1 MGVPKRLTEMQQKF
15 AHELV
20 SNEGRKYAYQCAI
33 DAGYAK
39 DRARQTAWELQ
50 NPKMHPLVVKYIG
63 EIREEYQKKYAVTFE
78 RHISE
83 LGKIRQ
89 DALKKGAWS
98 AAVNAE
104 VARGKAAGLYIEQKI
119 IRTGK
124 LDDLSEEELEK
135 RMKEI
140 IDQYAPILEGKVDV
154 GDVKKKQKQLRLKNA
169 VQLKNSTSQQKGLR
183 PLNKLNTSDMEV
195 TSNEELKIKQK
206 ALKEEKS
213 PTKNKPGTFHKE
225 AASNSASSSS
235 SHTTKE

>member
-1 MGVPKRLTEMQQKF
+1 MGVPKRLTEMQKKF

-33 DAGYAK
+33 DSGYAQ
-39 DRARQTAWELQ
+39 DRSRQTAYELQ
-50 NPKMHPLVVKYIG
+50 NPKYHPLVVKYIG

-78 RHISE
+78 RHITE
-83 LGKIRQ
+83 LAKIRI

-104 VARGKAAGLYIEQKI
+104 VARGKAAGLYVEQKI

-154 GDVKKKQKQLRLKNA
+154 ADVKKKQKQLRLNG
-169 VQLKNSTSQQKGLR
+169 NSKSQPLR
-183 PLNKLNTSDMEV
+183 PLKKV
-195 TSNEELKIKQK
+195 QPIEES
-206 ALKEEKS
+206 KS
-213 PTKNKPGTFHKE
+213 KDKDK
-225 AASNSASSSS
+225 
-235 SHTTKE
+235 

>member
-20 SNEGRKYAYQCAI
+20 SNEGRKYGYQCAI

-63 EIREEYQKKYAVTFE
+63 ELREEYQKKYAVTFE

-89 DALKKGAWS
+89 DALAKGAWS

-124 LDDLSEEELEK
+124 LDDLSEEELET

-140 IDQYAPILEGKVDV
+140 IDQYAPILEGKVEV
-154 GDVKKKQKQLRLKNA
+154 ADVKKLQKDIRLNESK
-169 VQLKNSTSQQKGLR
+169 SQSNKPAQKPLHK
-183 PLNKLNTSDMEV
+183 LNKLNTSD
-195 TSNEELKIKQK
+195 
-206 ALKEEKS
+206 
-213 PTKNKPGTFHKE
+213 KE
-225 AASNSASSSS
+225 ATSNSASSSS
-235 SHTTKE
+235 LHKTKE

>member
-20 SNEGRKYAYQCAI
+20 SNEGRKYGYQCAI

-39 DRARQTAWELQ
+39 DRSRQTAWELQ

-63 EIREEYQKKYAVTFE
+63 ELREEYQKKYAVTFE

-135 RMKEI
+135 RMAEI
-140 IDQYAPILEGKVDV
+140 IDQYSPLLEGKVEV
-154 GDVKKKQKQLRLKNA
+154 ADVKKKQKQLRLKGEA
-169 VQLKNSTSQQKGLR
+169 PLKNSKPQQKGLR
-183 PLNKLNTSDMEV
+183 PLNKLNTSDKEA
-195 TSNEELKIKQK
+195 TSNV
-206 ALKEEKS
+206 
-213 PTKNKPGTFHKE
+213 
-225 AASNSASSSS
+225 ASSSS
-235 SHTTKE
+235 SHKTKE

>member
-1 MGVPKRLTEMQQKF
+1 MQQKF

-89 DALKKGAWS
+89 DALNKGAWS

-140 IDQYAPILEGKVDV
+140 IDQYAPILEGKVEPADI
-154 GDVKKKQKQLRLKNA
+154 KNKQKQLRLKGEA
-169 VQLKNSTSQQKGLR
+169 PLKNSKPQQKGLR
-183 PLNKLNTSDMEV
+183 PLNKLNTSDTVV
-195 TSNEELKIKQK
+195 TSN
-206 ALKEEKS
+206 S
-213 PTKNKPGTFHKE
+213 T
-225 AASNSASSSS
+225 SSSS
-235 SHTTKE
+235 SHKIKE